1 MARARSRIKSELP
14 ADVLAELNAQI
25 VDGRKTIDQL
35 TAWLA
40 GQGHDIPR
48 TNVGRHVQQVEQ
60 MAATLSETREIV
72 KAVSSRL
79 DAADDAG
86 AMTDQ
91 LVEMLHAVVY
101 RGFTTLLA
109 DADRTIDPED
119 MHFLARTLKDAAAA
133 KKSNV
138 DRMINAA
145 KLAAAKA
152 AAREA
157 LDKAADAVERTAQ
170 AAGLTKQTVA
180 QIRRSVL
187 GVSE

>member
-14 ADVLAELNAQI
+14 AEVLAELNAQI

-35 TAWLA
+35 KAWLA
-40 GQGHDIPR
+40 AQGHDIPR
-48 TNVGRHVQQVEQ
+48 TNLGRHVQQVEQ
-60 MAATLSETREIV
+60 MAATLTETREIV

-79 DAADDAG
+79 DPGDDAG

-145 KLAAAKA
+145 KLAAAQA
-152 AAREA
+152 ATKE
-157 LDKAADAVERTAQ
+157 AVEKCAQ
-170 AAGLTKQTVA
+170 AAGAVGKTAGLTKDTVA
-180 QIRRSVL
+180 QIRHAIL
-187 GVSE
+187 GVKA